1 MGNLPENEF
10 FPEGVYQIE
19 TTDPVRG
26 GPPNEETREGLAN
39 IPLLHLAKRTRWL
52 KARVD
57 ELISTVKAIATKA
70 EAEAATANDRTMTP
84 LRTRQA
90 LTAAFSQSFAQ
101 TGWATLP
108 NGLIVQ
114 WGRAQSSAAGVYS
127 VVFPIPFPNAVF
139 IVNVGDVTTAMDVAQ
154 SHVVSAGTPSL
165 TGVDVLTVQ
174 NTTGVAETSLFTWI
188 ALGR

>member
-1 MGNLPENEF
+1 MVDLPENEEF
-10 FPEGVYQIE
+10 TVGVYQIE
-19 TTDPVRG
+19 TTDPVLG
-26 GPPNEETREGLAN
+26 GAPNEETRAGLIN

-57 ELISTVKAIATKA
+57 ELVGTVKAIATKA
-70 EAEAATANDRTMTP
+70 EAETGTANDRTMTP

-101 TGWATLP
+101 TGWVTLP

-127 VVFPIPFPNAVF
+127 LVFPIPFPNAVF
-139 IVNVGDVTTAMDVAQ
+139 IVNVGDVTTAVDVAQ